1 VTLLLGLFLAPYLHY
16 QDTLVAFL
24 PGVFGYDFARSRR
37 PKLLRVFRV
46 LILVAMFGPAALFV
60 TRYNRPLG
68 WVWPLP
74 LIMIL
79 AAVCAL
85 ALRRQ
90 KRDPDEN

>member
-1 VTLLLGLFLAPYLHY
+1 
-16 QDTLVAFL
+16 
-24 PGVFGYDFARSRR
+24 
-37 PKLLRVFRV
+37 